1 MKKLGVLV
9 EVRKQFLNS
18 KRRVDELQDCLNYLV
33 SSCTR
38 IDKQNGAAIL
48 MLHSSETDGLVFYSP
63 PLLNAVSK
71 TNDLITLL
79 NSSIKALSFD
89 LLKRKINYPKQ
100 KMNSELRSAHGAREG
115 FQRKLKIKSSYS
127 NFGA

>member
-18 KRRVDELQDCLNYLV
+18 KRKVDELQDCLNYLV

-48 MLHSSETDGLVFYSP
+48 MLHPSETDGLDEVKRFFIV
-63 PLLNAVSK
+63 LLC
-71 TNDLITLL
+71 
-79 NSSIKALSFD
+79 
-89 LLKRKINYPKQ
+89 
-100 KMNSELRSAHGAREG
+100 
-115 FQRKLKIKSSYS
+115 
-127 NFGA
+127 